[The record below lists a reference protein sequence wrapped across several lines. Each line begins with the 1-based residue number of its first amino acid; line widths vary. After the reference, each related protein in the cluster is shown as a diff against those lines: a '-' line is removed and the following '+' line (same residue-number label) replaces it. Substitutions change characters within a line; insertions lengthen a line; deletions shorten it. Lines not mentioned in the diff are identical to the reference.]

1 MTAASLVDTA
11 GHRRPA
17 PGPAGEAA
25 VLVVDTQRDFAA
37 PERPPRSD
45 AGARERIDAALA
57 GTRLLVD
64 RARAA
69 GVPVVWTRLVQD
81 PDEPWDSSRWLRGL
95 ADLPPERAAAE
106 EPCLAGTP
114 GPEWFGAAPLDGEEV
129 VDKRRYSAFHG
140 TDLVRMLYSAGVSW
154 LVVCGLTT
162 DCCVDA
168 TARDA
173 FQHGFRVVVAAD
185 AVGTYEQARQDAAL
199 EGLARHAAVVATV
212 DAVSGLWRAGG

>member
-1 MTAASLVDTA
+1 MTASLVDVA
-11 GHRRPA
+11 GHSRPL

-25 VLVVDTQRDFAA
+25 VLVVDPQRDFGD
-37 PERPPRSD
+37 PELLPRLD
-45 AGARERIDAALA
+45 AGARDRIDAALA

-69 GVPVVWTRLVQD
+69 GIRVVWTRLVQD

-95 ADLPPERAAAE
+95 ADLPPDRAAAR
-106 EPCLAGTP
+106 EPCLVGTP
-114 GPEWFGAAPLDGEEV
+114 GADWYGAAPLEDEEV

-140 TDLVRMLYSAGVSW
+140 TDLARLLYSAGVSW

-162 DCCVDA
+162 DCCIDA

-185 AVGTYEQARQDAAL
+185 AVGTYEQSRQDTAL
-199 EGLARHAAVVATV
+199 AGLARHAAVVATV
-212 DAVSGLWRAGG
+212 DAVTGPWRAGG

>member
-1 MTAASLVDTA
+1 MTAVLTDVT
-11 GHRRPA
+11 GHSRPF

-25 VLVVDTQRDFAA
+25 VLVVDPQRDFGA
-37 PERPPRSD
+37 PERLPGSVPGVRD
-45 AGARERIDAALA
+45 RIDAALA

-69 GVPVVWTRLVQD
+69 GVRVVWARLVQD
-81 PDEPWDSSRWLRGL
+81 PDDPWDASRWLRGL
-95 ADLPPERAAAE
+95 SGLPPKQAAAR

-114 GPEWFGAAPLDGEEV
+114 GVEWYGVHPRKGEDV

-140 TDLVRMLYSAGVSW
+140 TGLADLLRSVGVSW

-162 DCCVDA
+162 DCCIDA

-185 AVGTYEQARQDAAL
+185 AVGTYEQARQETAL
-199 EGLARHAAVVATV
+199 AGLARHCAVVATV
-212 DAVSGLWRAGG
+212 DAVTGPWKAEG